1 MKKNTIFVDKQ
12 YKLVRATPP
21 LSLIL
26 ASRHTQR
33 FPLLHWDE
41 KEGTNRPLRYARNQ
55 RTPFQDDQ
63 DNNAIL
69 EPIVFDD
76 GFLNVPKNNQ
86 VLQQFLALH
95 PSNGNLFV
103 EVDKV
108 KEAAEVV
115 EDLNGEDHLYMSASF
130 FQSDEGLESYKH
142 LKELAKNK

>member
-1 MKKNTIFVDKQ
+1 MKNNKVFVDKQ

-55 RTPFQDDQ
+55 KTPFQDEQ

-115 EDLNGEDHLYMSASF
+115 EDLN
-130 FQSDEGLESYKH
+130 LEVD
-142 LKELAKNK
+142 A